1 MLKRMNLTGL
11 RDDDGLE
18 ICFMHGYCHYLALGM
33 ADEYGSKIALWIDF
47 DEFLQKDVLV
57 HAFSV
62 IGDSLFYDD
71 EGFFT
76 DISERIDEFEYNY
89 GPNIV
94 IVTKDKA
101 KKILRKMGIP
111 YGAVEIKRFIR
122 GKLRDNSFVFQIR
135 LKSDGIIRLF
145 AYKGEAETAV
155 RKFVLVSQVDS
166 TGKVAEYISKISID
180 EFKTTQKMFPGIIK
194 NKV

>member
-1 MLKRMNLTGL
+1 MLKTLNLRGL

-33 ADEYGSKIALWIDF
+33 ADEYSSKIALWIDF
-47 DEFLQKDVLV
+47 DEYLQKDVLV

-62 IGDSLFYDD
+62 IGDSLFYDN

-111 YGAVEIKRFIR
+111 YGDVEIKRFIR
-122 GKLRDNSFVFQIR
+122 GKLRENSFVFQMR

-145 AYKGEAETAV
+145 AYKGEAEMGG
-155 RKFVLVSQVDS
+155 RKYIMVSQVDS
-166 TGKVAEYISKISID
+166 TGKVAEYLSKLSID
-180 EFKTTQKMFPGIIK
+180 EFKTTQKMYCGVIPYK
-194 NKV
+194 